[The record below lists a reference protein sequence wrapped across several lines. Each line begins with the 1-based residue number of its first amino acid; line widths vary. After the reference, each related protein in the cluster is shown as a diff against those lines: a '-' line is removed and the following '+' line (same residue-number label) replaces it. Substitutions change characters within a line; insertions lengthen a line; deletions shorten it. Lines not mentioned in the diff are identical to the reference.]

1 MHWRCALQALG
12 WCSLIHPLI
21 FPLCIAGAE
30 QLGSQAAASAAQI
43 HAIALYDE
51 GGQALQQ
58 GTLLLCVVLLGHR

>member
-1 MHWRCALQALG
+1 MGLRSPAQEPRIKLTTKYALA
-12 WCSLIHPLI
+12 
-21 FPLCIAGAE
+21 LCIAGAE